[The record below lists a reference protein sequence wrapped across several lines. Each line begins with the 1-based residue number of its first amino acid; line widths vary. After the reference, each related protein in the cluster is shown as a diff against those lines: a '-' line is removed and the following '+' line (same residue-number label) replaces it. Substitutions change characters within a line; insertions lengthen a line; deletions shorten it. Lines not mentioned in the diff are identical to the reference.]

1 MKVRK
6 IPQRICIACQEM
18 KEKKNLFRIVREPT
32 GEVTVDSTGK
42 KAGRGAYIC
51 STVLCISKAQKEKRL
66 ERTLKTSVDEKIY
79 TDLKNSVEL

>member
-6 IPQRICIACQEM
+6 TPLRICIACQEM
-18 KEKKNLFRIVREPT
+18 REKKSLVRIVREPT
-32 GEVTVDSTGK
+32 GEVVIDSTGK

-51 STVLCISKAQKEKRL
+51 RSVLCINKAQKEKRL

-79 TDLKNSVEL
+79 TDLKSSVEL